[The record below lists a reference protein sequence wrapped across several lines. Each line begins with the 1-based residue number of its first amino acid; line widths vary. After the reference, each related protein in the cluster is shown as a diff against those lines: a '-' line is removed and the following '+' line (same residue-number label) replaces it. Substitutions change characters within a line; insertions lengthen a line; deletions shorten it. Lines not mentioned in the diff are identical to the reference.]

1 MTGGGPG
8 NGSPLH
14 CTLHRR
20 TKKNHMMI
28 LKKESHTNQ
37 IKSWQPQGPEEVQ
50 IVLKR
55 ISNDKLGEIEIQ
67 NVSS

>member
-1 MTGGGPG
+1 
-8 NGSPLH
+8 
-14 CTLHRR
+14 
-20 TKKNHMMI
+20 MMI

>member
-20 TKKNHMMI
+20 TKKNHMII
-28 LKKESHTNQ
+28 LKKKKKSHTNQ
-37 IKSWQPQGPEEVQ
+37 IKSWQPRGPKEV
-50 IVLKR
+50 R
-55 ISNDKLGEIEIQ
+55 
-67 NVSS
+67 